1 MGKSKKKRNRKENRT
16 SALTGILLVLLML
29 SLFVYLNDNVLHIS
43 GIPTTP
49 QVLYHFGFGIK
60 PDVPLAGGEA
70 AVHFIDVGQG
80 DCSLIVTDKSTVLID
95 CGEEEYADTVLRY
108 LNHLGINK
116 LDYVIAT
123 HPHSDHM
130 GGMYL
135 ILSKKEV
142 GEFIM
147 PELVESMIPLTTAYS
162 RMIDAVEENN
172 IPARYAKPGDVLEL
186 GGNAEL
192 QILAPL
198 HNDYEDL
205 NNFSAVTRFVYGN
218 NSFLFTGDIERASE
232 NDIHNSGREIRSDV
246 LKVAHHGSSSSTTN
260 TFLEMVCPE
269 YAVISVGENNSYGH
283 PTQTV
288 LDRLDKAGSEVLTTA
303 EYGNIVFVS
312 DGERLSIH
320 TENGEREAA

>member
-1 MGKSKKKRNRKENRT
+1 MGKRKKRERKENKT
-16 SALTGILLVLLML
+16 SALTGILLALLL
-29 SLFVYLNDNVLHIS
+29 LTLFVYLNDNFLHIS
-43 GIPTTP
+43 GVPTTP
-49 QVLYHFGFGIK
+49 QILYHFGFGIK
-60 PDVPLAGGEA
+60 PDVPLSSGEA

-80 DCSLIVTDKSTVLID
+80 DCSLIVTESRAVLID

-123 HPHSDHM
+123 HPHSDHI

-135 ILSKKEV
+135 ILSKKEI

-147 PELVESMIPLTTAYS
+147 PELVESMIPLSSVYS
-162 RMIDAVEENN
+162 RMIDAVEQRN
-172 IPARYAKPGDVLEL
+172 IPARYAKPGETLDL
-186 GGNAEL
+186 GENAEL

-198 HNDYEDL
+198 HNDYDDL
-205 NNFSAVTRFVYGN
+205 NNFSVVTRFVYGD

-232 NDIHNSGREIRSDV
+232 NDIHNSGREISSDV

-283 PTQTV
+283 PTKTV
-288 LDRLDKAGSEVLTTA
+288 LDRLYKAGSEVLTTA

-312 DGERLSIH
+312 NGEELSIH